1 MIQEMIEKLVA
12 EAQKEA
18 SHKAFCDKEMSETAS
33 GAGMRPDL
41 SLAQKPAKT
50 AMVQEDDDYSDVVF
64 TQLKAVRKV
73 QLDQPHQDPLRNKVI
88 SMLKSKG
95 AKMNSAVLSVM
106 AMKLA
111 ADPFAKVNSAV
122 LS

>member
-1 MIQEMIEKLVA
+1 
-12 EAQKEA
+12 
-18 SHKAFCDKEMSETAS
+18 
-33 GAGMRPDL
+33 
-41 SLAQKPAKT
+41 
-50 AMVQEDDDYSDVVF
+50 MVQEDDDYSDVVF

-106 AMKLA
+106 PSPATHAILILLTSGG
-111 ADPFAKVNSAV
+111 F
-122 LS
+122 LSQL